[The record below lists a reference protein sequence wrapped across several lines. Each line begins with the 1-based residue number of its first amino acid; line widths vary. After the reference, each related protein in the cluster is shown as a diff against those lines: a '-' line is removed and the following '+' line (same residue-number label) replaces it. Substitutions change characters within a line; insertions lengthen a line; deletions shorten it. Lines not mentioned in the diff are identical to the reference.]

1 MSQHWDESHLCKAR
15 QLGSWNQFGSVN
27 TYQDNFEN
35 RELFSPLSQNY
46 TFVCARPY
54 ENAKTMEIR

>member
-1 MSQHWDESHLCKAR
+1 MKATFAKR
-15 QLGSWNQFGSVN
+15 DNSAHGIKFGSGN

-46 TFVCARPY
+46 AFVCARPY